1 MKPKTNLITV
11 GQLAKELKKYEKKYE
26 FYTVISCAPDDLTFG
41 IVGAGTDEDGDL
53 CLEVEEWDGAEGF
66 DDVSTLLE
74 ALKGYDQKAKVYLA
88 GYGNYMSIDAEGCIF
103 AEANEE
109 DETVQCDVT
118 VFGEYEKNQSSA
130 RQMETEMP
138 GTAEKAKKNTRESL
152 IETIVLCVLTLAVFI
167 GLIYNVYALFA
178 KTGQPMWE
186 SIVWIVVCLV
196 LLVIFIGTLYNSK
209 D

>member
-1 MKPKTNLITV
+1 MKTKTNLITV
-11 GQLAKELKKYEKKYE
+11 GQLVKELKEYEKKYE
-26 FYTVISCAPDDLTFG
+26 FYSVICCAPDDLTFG

-53 CLEVEEWDGAEGF
+53 CLEVQEWDGAEGF
-66 DDVSTLLE
+66 DDVNTLLE
-74 ALKGYDQKAKVYLA
+74 TLKEYDKKTKVYLA
-88 GYGNYMSIDAEGCIF
+88 GYGNYMSIDASDGIF
-103 AEANEE
+103 AEADEE

-118 VFGEYEKNQSSA
+118 VFGEYEEEQPSGQA
-130 RQMETEMP
+130 ETEMP
-138 GTAEKAKKNTRESL
+138 RTAEKAKKNTRESL

-178 KTGQPMWE
+178 KTGQPVWE
-186 SIVWIVVCLV
+186 SVIWIVVCLV